1 MFGYV
6 RPYKPELLVKE
17 LTRYQ
22 SVYCGICKQIG
33 RDYGQLPRLTL
44 GYDLTLFAVLLLSL
58 SPDQPEEEM
67 AGCISNP
74 FRKRPMLVGGEIIR
88 LAAGLTV
95 LLAYHKA
102 ADNARD
108 EHPVL
113 GRSVQLA
120 LAQAYRQARRLYP
133 AYEQAI
139 REHLDRLHE
148 LEKGPPDLTAADHFG
163 RLLDTFMRLAASLAS
178 DDPAIQ
184 AGLARFGFHLGSW
197 IYLLDAI
204 DDRESDCNNGSWN
217 PFSTLEP
224 AAAQDKAR
232 ALLEQ
237 HEMEMDRIA
246 ALLPYGRDAGLMG
259 NIVTVGLLA
268 ARDTILSGRRLG
280 KI

>member
-33 RDYGQLPRLTL
+33 RDYGQLPRLAL

-58 SPDQPEEEM
+58 SPDQPPEEL

-74 FRKRPMLVGGEIIR
+74 IKKRPMLKGGEIIR
-88 LAAGLTV
+88 LAAGLTI

-113 GRSVQLA
+113 GRTVQLA
-120 LAQAYRQARRLYP
+120 LAGAHRKAARRYP
-133 AYEQAI
+133 SYEQAI
-139 REHLDRLHE
+139 HEHLGTLHE
-148 LEKGPPDLTAADHFG
+148 LEKGAPDLAAAEHFG
-163 RLLDTFMRLAASLAS
+163 RLLESFMAQAAPLAS
-178 DDPAIQ
+178 PDPAIQ
-184 AGLARFGFHLGSW
+184 AGLSRFGYHLGSW

-204 DDRESDCNNGSWN
+204 DDRDNDCNNGSWN
-217 PFSTLEP
+217 PFSALDPTI
-224 AAAQDKAR
+224 AQETAR

-237 HEMEMDRIA
+237 HELEMDRVA
-246 ALLPYGRDAGLMG
+246 ALLPYDRDAGLLG

-268 ARDTILSGRRLG
+268 ARDSILSGRRLG
-280 KI
+280 KF